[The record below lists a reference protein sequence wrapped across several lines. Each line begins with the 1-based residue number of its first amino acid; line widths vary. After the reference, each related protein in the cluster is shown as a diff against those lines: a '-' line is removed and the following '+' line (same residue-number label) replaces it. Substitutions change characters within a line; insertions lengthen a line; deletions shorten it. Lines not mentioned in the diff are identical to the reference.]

1 MLEIITL
8 FPHDI
13 LYNIFSF
20 DTRFVLQNKKW
31 IFINKISKM
40 DDRYLLL
47 KKRIII
53 TIIYRQNLSS
63 ETSSIVAKQYQHVFS
78 IHIYNMSFISDIEFS
93 HYLYKT
99 IQMYKHF

>member
-1 MLEIITL
+1 MKIITL

-13 LYNIFSF
+13 LYHIFTF

-31 IFINKISKM
+31 ILINKISKL
-40 DDRYLLL
+40 DVRYFLL

-53 TIIYRQNLSS
+53 TKSYRKSRS
-63 ETSSIVAKQYQHVFS
+63 ETSSIILKQYQNVCS
-78 IHIYNMSFISDIEFS
+78 ITIHNMDFMSDKEFS

-99 IQMYKHF
+99 IQMYKYF